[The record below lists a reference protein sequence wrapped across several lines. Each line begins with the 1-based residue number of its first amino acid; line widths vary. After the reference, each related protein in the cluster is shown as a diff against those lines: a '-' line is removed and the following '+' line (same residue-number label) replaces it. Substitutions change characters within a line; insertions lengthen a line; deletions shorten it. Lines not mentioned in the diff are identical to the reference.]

1 MKILL
6 TNIVMSSR
14 SGTEIVTAELADE
27 LRIRGHEIVIYS
39 LSCGKLAENI
49 RFRGI
54 VVVDKIHEVPF
65 MPDIIHGHHNVT
77 LAIALTHFPNTPSIF
92 VCHDF
97 DVWHDKAFVHPMI
110 KKYVAV
116 DKLCLTRLIID
127 NIPND
132 QCCIINNAVNTNKF
146 IQKEQ
151 ISPIPKKALLLSKNS
166 IQHNIISKV
175 CQIYRLELD
184 TIGSGFGKEIDN
196 LHEVLKDYDIVFATA
211 RMAIE
216 AAACGCCVIVC
227 DHRGFAGILTTSNWS
242 DWYAGNLGRGILT
255 EDISASNLTKAIS
268 QYSPNDIAKLTTQVR
283 LDSNI
288 KEKVN
293 QYEKIYQEIAP
304 YQNNENY
311 KQIVSNN
318 CQYNLSAFL
327 EDFLPS
333 YNHSK
338 IWFDV
343 SKKFFNLDSPEMS
356 ILQNINT
363 KLSNLEHREI
373 ELQNE
378 TKEIVKGTNFIRQE
392 IKNIKEDTDLIRQNS
407 RQIRENT
414 DLIQQDSGRIREDTD
429 LIRQDIGLL
438 RILTKILRKPYSW
451 IKKLFNH

>member
-39 LSCGKLAENI
+39 LLCGKLTENL

-54 VVVDKIHEVPF
+54 VVVDKIHNVPF
-65 MPDIIHGHHNVT
+65 IPDVIHGHHNVT

-97 DVWHDKAFVHPMI
+97 DSWHDKAFLHPMI
-110 KKYVAV
+110 KKYVAI
-116 DKLCLTRLIID
+116 DKLCLKRLMID
-127 NIPND
+127 NIPTD
-132 QCCIINNAVNTNKF
+132 QCFIINNAVNTNKF

-151 ISPIPKKALLLSKNS
+151 ISPSPKKALLLSKSS
-166 IQHNIISKV
+166 IQHNMVSKV
-175 CQIYRLELD
+175 CQIHRLDLD
-184 TIGSGFGKEIDN
+184 IIGSGFGKEIDN
-196 LHEVLKDYDIVFATA
+196 LHEVLKNYDIVFATA

-242 DWYAGNLGRGILT
+242 DWYAGNLGRGILI
-255 EDISASNLTKAIS
+255 EGMSENNLTKAIA

-283 LDSNI
+283 LDSDI

-293 QYEKIYQEIAP
+293 QYEQIYQEIVS
-304 YQNNENY
+304 YQNNESND
-311 KQIVSNN
+311 KQINSNVY
-318 CQYNLSAFL
+318 QYNLSAFL

-333 YNHSK
+333 YNHNK
-338 IWFDV
+338 IWFDI
-343 SKKFFNLDSPEMS
+343 SKKLLNLDSPELS
-356 ILQNINT
+356 ILQSINT
-363 KLSNLEHREI
+363 KLSYFERREI

-378 TKEIVKGTNFIRQE
+378 TKEIAKGTNFIWQE
-392 IKNIKEDTDLIRQNS
+392 VKY
-407 RQIRENT
+407 
-414 DLIQQDSGRIREDTD
+414 IREDTD

-451 IKKLFNH
+451 IKKLFNRSYN